1 MKIVVDECLPKRL
14 IHVFSGHA
22 AWTVPQIGLAGTK
35 DSKLLNELDTR
46 DIDVFITIDGN
57 IEYQQKFS
65 NRTFG
70 TIIIRSVTNRFD
82 GLLHLEKEL
91 LEAVK
96 AINPGNIMHIPIT
109 PKIDETIDP

>member
-70 TIIIRSVTNRFD
+70 TIIIRSVTNRLEN
-82 GLLHLEKEL
+82 LLLLEDDL
-91 LEAVK
+91 LEATNT
-96 AINPGNIMHIPIT
+96 ITSGNVIHIPTT
-109 PKIDETIDP
+109 PKK